1 MIRATANLPMMGPMA
16 IDLSSLDAFMMD
28 KEEIII

>member
-1 MIRATANLPMMGPMA
+1 MIRATANLPMMDPMA